1 MLKGAE
7 ALYRL
12 LREYGV
18 KYLFGMDSPESL
30 YQAVQRDEM
39 HPITVHDERSAAHMA
54 DGYARVSFRPGIC
67 TAIHGPGVTN
77 LITGLAEAYVS
88 CIPVIG
94 LVSAVDSELVGKH
107 SIQELDQV
115 SLLRPVTKWT
125 VRVENADRLP
135 ELVRMAFRLA
145 TTGKPGPVVL
155 NLTNNALEKNLGKTT
170 SATLKAKPE
179 FGSVPAIRIAADPD
193 RILRAVELLLQA
205 TKPCIVAGGGVIQ
218 SQAWKELIELAE
230 LLALPVATTM
240 LGKGSIP
247 DSHYLSV
254 GVMGT
259 YTSGTTGRGRVAN
272 KLVVESD
279 VVLLIGTQTDQVDT
293 TEWTVPSPDST
304 IIHIDLDPEEIGR
317 NYTTTLGIVADAKLA
332 LIQLVH
338 VVKERLSK
346 HRKESP
352 RIQQIAKLV
361 QEWRDTIA
369 SDWNSTKT
377 PINPQRLMK
386 ELQTFIDS
394 TTIVATDAS
403 YSSLW
408 ALSHLEFANPGRRF
422 VGPRGLGIIGPGLPL
437 ALGAKLAAPQQ
448 RVICITGDG
457 GFGYSYSD
465 LETAARYN
473 IPVIIL
479 VLNNRMLGFQ
489 KHYEQTIYGKAIE
502 CDFTDIN
509 FGQLAE
515 VLNCTGVR
523 IETPAEIQPALK
535 TAIKTN
541 VPSVID
547 VIIDP
552 DVPGPIAFFDS
563 MR

>member
-1 MLKGAE
+1 
-7 ALYRL
+7 
-12 LREYGV
+12 
-18 KYLFGMDSPESL
+18 
-30 YQAVQRDEM
+30 
-39 HPITVHDERSAAHMA
+39 
-54 DGYARVSFRPGIC
+54 
-67 TAIHGPGVTN
+67 
-77 LITGLAEAYVS
+77 
-88 CIPVIG
+88 
-94 LVSAVDSELVGKH
+94 VDLELVGKH

-115 SLLRPVTKWT
+115 SLLEPVTKWV
-125 VRVENADRLP
+125 VRVENPDRLP

-155 NLTNNALEKNLGKTT
+155 NLTYNALEKDLEKV
-170 SATLKAKPE
+170 SSMTLKVNPE
-179 FGSVPAIRIAADPD
+179 FGSVPGIRFAADPD
-193 RILRAVELLLQA
+193 RIVKAAELLLQA
-205 TKPCIVAGGGVIQ
+205 TTPCIVAGGGVIQ
-218 SQAWKELIELAE
+218 SQAWNELIELAE

-240 LGKGSIP
+240 LGKGAIP

-272 KLVVESD
+272 KLVAESD

-304 IIHIDLDPEEIGR
+304 IIHIDIDPKEIGR
-317 NYTTTLGIVADAKLA
+317 NYPTALGIVADAKLA
-332 LIQLVH
+332 LAQLIRVL
-338 VVKERLSK
+338 KEQVAK

-352 RIQQIAKLV
+352 RIKQIAKLV

-369 SDWNSTKT
+369 SEWNSTKT

-386 ELQTFIDS
+386 ELQAFIDS

-408 ALSHLEFANPGRRF
+408 TLSHLDFATPGRRF

-448 RVICITGDG
+448 RVICLTGDG

-465 LETAARYN
+465 LETAARYQ
-473 IPVIIL
+473 IPVTIL

-489 KHYEQTIYGKAIE
+489 KHYEQTFYGKAIE
-502 CDFTDIN
+502 CDFNDVN

-515 VLNCTGVR
+515 VLNCSGVR
-523 IETPAEIQPALK
+523 IETPAEIQPALQ
-535 TAIKTN
+535 TAIKSD

-547 VIIDP
+547 VVIDP
-552 DVPGPIAFFDS
+552 DVAGPIAYFDV